1 MAPSCA
7 RRPRGWKGIVR
18 SRYAS
23 TVVSTE
29 LDEVDDRIVEI
40 LRADGRISWKHL
52 AARVHLAP
60 SSVAERVRRL
70 EDRGV
75 IVGYSAQVDP
85 GQLGRSVRAV
95 IDVSLVPGDQADAF
109 EQRVVERN
117 EVVLAAYVTG
127 SADYTMV
134 VECVGA
140 DGLDAFVRWVRADEA
155 VARTESKLMLR
166 SIVG

>member
-1 MAPSCA
+1 MDA
-7 RRPRGWKGIVR
+7 RIIG
-18 SRYAS
+18 
-23 TVVSTE
+23 
-29 LDEVDDRIVEI
+29 I
-40 LRADGRISWKHL
+40 LRDRGRMSWRDL
-52 AARVHLAP
+52 AGHVHLAP

-70 EDRGV
+70 EERGV
-75 IVGYSAQVDP
+75 ITGYGARVDP
-85 GQLGRSVRAV
+85 AALGRSVRAV
-95 IDVSLVPGDQADAF
+95 IDVSLVPGDEADAF

-134 VECVGA
+134 VECEGA
-140 DGLDAFVRWVRADEA
+140 DGLDAFVRWVRADGA